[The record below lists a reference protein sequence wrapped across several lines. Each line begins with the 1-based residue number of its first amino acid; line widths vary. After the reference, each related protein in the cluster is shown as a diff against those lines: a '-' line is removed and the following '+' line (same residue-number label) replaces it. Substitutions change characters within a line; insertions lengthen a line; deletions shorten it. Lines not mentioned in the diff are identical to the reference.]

1 MDLGLDG
8 KTALVIG
15 ASSAIGR
22 ATALELAQEGV
33 RVVVAGRNRE
43 ALDETVHRIK
53 AAGGWAHA
61 GAGHLS
67 STEAAKA
74 LVADAV
80 AATGGR
86 IDLLA
91 NTAGPY
97 PQRGLEP
104 KWGAPMYGDD
114 ESWEEAFENILM
126 SAVRLTREIMPI
138 MKAQGGGAIVHLGS
152 NSARHYKAM
161 TSQFAA
167 LKASL
172 VHVVKNWA
180 RDGAPHRVRV
190 NAVLPGWV
198 MGDRTGPM
206 LEKAAQAAGKPV
218 RDVEREMVQ
227 GHDASH
233 YWADRMGAG
242 EEYAAA
248 IIFLLSARASYING
262 ALLPVDGGT
271 PVWG

>member
-1 MDLGLDG
+1 MDLGLHG

-15 ASSAIGR
+15 GSSAIGR
-22 ATALELAQEGV
+22 ATAHELAREGV
-33 RVVVAGRNRE
+33 KVVVAGRNRE
-43 ALDETVHRIK
+43 ALDATVQSIE
-53 AAGGWAHA
+53 AAGGFAHA
-61 GAGHLS
+61 GAGDLS
-67 STEAAKA
+67 STEAVKA
-74 LVADAV
+74 LVADTL
-80 AATGGR
+80 AAAGGR
-86 IDLLA
+86 IDLVA
-91 NTAGPY
+91 NTAGPW
-97 PQRGLEP
+97 PMRGNDP

-114 ESWEEAFENILM
+114 ESWDEAFQNILM
-126 SAVRLTREIMPI
+126 PAVRLTREVMPL

-180 RDGAPHRVRV
+180 RDGAPHGVRV

-206 LEKAAQAAGKPV
+206 LEQAAKAKGKPV
-218 RDVEREMVQ
+218 AEVEREMVQ

-233 YWADRMGAG
+233 YWADRMGRAD
-242 EEYAAA
+242 EYAAA
-248 IIFLLSARASYING
+248 IIFLLSPRAGYING